1 MNGIM
6 AVLLFAMMTITAIDV
21 IGRYVFNAPVPGG
34 FEIVQYLMAV
44 VIFASLPLTTA
55 AERHLTVSVFENRFR
70 GTTRHVYR
78 LVMLTISLIALA
90 IIAWRMGVQAD
101 VLGRSQQVSG
111 FLQLPLAPIAWV
123 DDGARNARRAGSRGQ
138 ACPRSVRASSSPQT
152 RRLRNLELIDAASHH
167 RVSPS
172 SWRSRLSGIPL
183 GFALILVGIVGFA
196 AMRSGMVGKSLI
208 AIRWRE
214 PLRGLDIAV
223 GRPCHGRPADVRHL
237 HELRPDRHPAVR
249 ADGRLHPPGRSVGRA
264 CTTAP
269 TPFSGIVAEA
279 LR

>member
-1 MNGIM
+1 MNAPSSAPVARSIEHVMNGIM
-6 AVLLFAMMTITAIDV
+6 ALLLFAMMTITAIDV
-21 IGRYVFNAPVPGG
+21 IGRYVFNTPVPGG

-123 DDGARNARRAGSRGQ
+123 M
-138 ACPRSVRASSSPQT
+138 T
-152 RRLRNLELIDAASHH
+152 
-167 RVSPS
+167 
-172 SWRSRLSGIPL
+172 
-183 GFALILVGIVGFA
+183 ALATFA
-196 AMRSGMVGKSLI
+196 ALV
-208 AIRWRE
+208 A
-214 PLRGLDIAV
+214 AV
-223 GRPCHGRPADVRHL
+223 KLVLEAFRPRVAAD
-237 HELRPDRHPAVR
+237 
-249 ADGRLHPPGRSVGRA
+249 PPSA
-264 CTTAP
+264 QP
-269 TPFSGIVAEA
+269 GID
-279 LR
+279 